1 MSHPFELELSDL
13 KALELDIEEQL
24 TPEEAAQIRGGL
36 TIYITE
42 KIGEEGGFPPDFNPL
57 PQPPQYTTM
66 AIGEEGGDHP
76 YPFL

>member
-13 KALELDIEEQL
+13 KAIELDIEERL

-42 KIGEEGGFPPDFNPL
+42 KRGEEGGFPPELNPL
-57 PQPPQYTTM
+57 PKPPIATTM
-66 AIGEEGGDHP
+66 AIGEEGGDI
-76 YPFL
+76 YPVL